1 MVMKTLSYALASL
14 LFGSTLA
21 AADPDFTLNTPP
33 PPAHRSQAASDGTS
47 PIEPTTLVNFA
58 NDSYQLD
65 SAGVSEVR
73 DIATWMKTHPSE
85 NVVVQG
91 FTDRT
96 GSHAYNVGLAKQRAE
111 RVRDH
116 IVQEGVAA
124 DRIVIASY
132 GDRDAARREDE
143 SDRRVIVFAS
153 TRAPDELAS
162 SVLASTKADEVVWTS
177 NGSQLQEQRNR

>member
-1 MVMKTLSYALASL
+1 MKTLSFVMASM

-21 AADPDFTLNTPP
+21 AADPDFTQTTPP
-33 PPAHRSQAASDGTS
+33 PPAHRAQAASDGTS

-65 SAGVSEVR
+65 SAGVSQVI
-73 DIATWMKTHPSE
+73 DIAAWMKAHPSE

-96 GSHAYNVGLAKQRAE
+96 GSHAYNAGLAKRRAE

-116 IVQEGVAA
+116 IVQQGVAA
-124 DRIVIASY
+124 ERIVIATY

-143 SDRRVIVFAS
+143 SDRRVVVFAS
-153 TRAPDELAS
+153 TRAPDELAA

-177 NGSQLQEQRNR
+177 QGARLQEQRNR

>member
-1 MVMKTLSYALASL
+1 MKTLSYALASL

-21 AADPDFTLNTPP
+21 SANPDFTLTTPP
-33 PPAHRSQAASDGTS
+33 PPACVECAASTGTA

-65 SAGVSEVR
+65 SSGVSQVR
-73 DIATWMKTHPSE
+73 DIAAWMKAHPRE
-85 NVVVQG
+85 NVMVQG

-96 GSHAYNVGLAKQRAE
+96 GSHAYNAGLAKRRAE

-116 IVQEGVAA
+116 IVQQGIAA
-124 DRIVIASY
+124 ERVVIATY

-143 SDRRVIVFAS
+143 SDRRVVVFAS
-153 TRAPDELAS
+153 SRAPDELAA
-162 SVLASTKADEVVWTS
+162 SVLASTRADEVVWTS
-177 NGSQLQEQRNR
+177 QGAQLQEQRTR

>member
-1 MVMKTLSYALASL
+1 MKTLTFVMASM
-14 LFGSTLA
+14 LFGSTFA
-21 AADPDFTLNTPP
+21 AADPDFTLTKPP
-33 PPAHRSQAASDGTS
+33 PPVCPECAASDGTS
-47 PIEPTTLVNFA
+47 PIEPTTLVTFA

-73 DIATWMKTHPSE
+73 DVATWMKAHPSE

-96 GSHAYNVGLAKQRAE
+96 GSHAYNTGLAKRRAE

-116 IVQEGVAA
+116 IVQQGVAA
-124 DRIVIASY
+124 DRIVMATY

-153 TRAPDELAS
+153 TRAADELAS
-162 SVLASTKADEVVWTS
+162 SVLAGTKADEVMWTS
-177 NGSQLQEQRNR
+177 KGSQLQEQRNR

>member
-1 MVMKTLSYALASL
+1 MKTLSYALASL

-21 AADPDFTLNTPP
+21 AAAPDFTLVSPP
-33 PPAHRSQAASDGTS
+33 PPAHPALAASDGAS

-65 SAGVSEVR
+65 SASVSQVR
-73 DIATWMKTHPSE
+73 DVAAWMKSHPNE

-96 GSHAYNVGLAKQRAE
+96 GSHAYNVGLAKRRAE

-116 IVQEGVAA
+116 IVQQGVAA
-124 DRIVIASY
+124 ERVVIATY
-132 GDRDAARREDE
+132 GDRDAAHREDE

-153 TRAPDELAS
+153 TRAPDELAA
-162 SVLASTKADEVVWTS
+162 SVLASTKADEVLWTS

>member
-1 MVMKTLSYALASL
+1 MKTLTFVMASML
-14 LFGSTLA
+14 VGSTLA
-21 AADPDFTLNTPP
+21 AADPDFTLTTPP
-33 PPAHRSQAASDGTS
+33 PPARPAQAASDGTS

-65 SAGVSEVR
+65 SAGVSQVS
-73 DIATWMKTHPSE
+73 DIAAWMKAHPSE

-91 FTDRT
+91 FTDRS
-96 GSHAYNVGLAKQRAE
+96 GSHAYNAGLAKHRAE

-116 IVQEGVAA
+116 IVQQGVAA
-124 DRIVIASY
+124 ERIVVATY

-153 TRAPDELAS
+153 TRAADELAA

-177 NGSQLQEQRNR
+177 NGSQLQERRDR

>member
-1 MVMKTLSYALASL
+1 MKTLSYALASL

-21 AADPDFTLNTPP
+21 AADPDFTLTSP
-33 PPAHRSQAASDGTS
+33 PPAAHPAEAASDGAS
-47 PIEPTTLVNFA
+47 QIEPSTLINFA

-65 SAGVSEVR
+65 SAAVSQVG
-73 DIATWMKTHPSE
+73 DIAAWLKAHPNE

-96 GSHAYNVGLAKQRAE
+96 GSHAYNAGLAKRRAE

-116 IVQEGVAA
+116 IVQQGVATE
-124 DRIVIASY
+124 RVVIATY
-132 GDRDAARREDE
+132 GDRDSSRREDE

-153 TRAPDELAS
+153 NRAPDQLAA

-177 NGSQLQEQRNR
+177 QGARLEERNR